1 MCENTTLGWECLK
14 TIFFFRDPAPPCL
27 LWMFVLNFYTFLSSF
42 KKKTEK
48 ITGCQLLELG
58 IVARKD
64 SRQRSEQI
72 AFIQIFIS
80 YKSPCQAAWL
90 VQKEPTRKELYHSN
104 VLIIKMTSITL
115 RHINGK
121 FKMYQGA
128 DLFLGQYDFLTK
140 MFCYHTIQLDK
151 INCFKRLQHCATE

>member
-1 MCENTTLGWECLK
+1 MALK
-14 TIFFFRDPAPPCL
+14 Q
-27 LWMFVLNFYTFLSSF
+27 
-42 KKKTEK
+42 KTEK

-64 SRQRSEQI
+64 SCQRSEQI

-90 VQKEPTRKELYHSN
+90 VQKEHTRKELYHSN
-104 VLIIKMTSITL
+104 VLIIKMMSITL

-121 FKMYQGA
+121 FNMYQVA
-128 DLFLGQYDFLTK
+128 DLSLGQHDFLTK
-140 MFCYHTIQLDK
+140 MFCYHTIQLGK

>member
-1 MCENTTLGWECLK
+1 MFENYFFLQISCSTLSFMNVCFEFLHFSVALK
-14 TIFFFRDPAPPCL
+14 Q
-27 LWMFVLNFYTFLSSF
+27 
-42 KKKTEK
+42 KTEK

-64 SRQRSEQI
+64 SCQRSEQI

-128 DLFLGQYDFLTK
+128 DLSLGQCDFLTK

>member
-14 TIFFFRDPAPPCL
+14 TIFFFRDPAPPVFYECL
-27 LWMFVLNFYTFLSSF
+27 FWIFTHFSVAL
-42 KKKTEK
+42 KQKTEK

-64 SRQRSEQI
+64 SCQRSVQI

-80 YKSPCQAAWL
+80 YKSPCQAAWR

-128 DLFLGQYDFLTK
+128 DLSLGQYDFLTK

>member
-1 MCENTTLGWECLK
+1 MCEMYYIRLGLLENYFFLQRSCSTLTFMNVCFEFLHKRILK
-14 TIFFFRDPAPPCL
+14 Q
-27 LWMFVLNFYTFLSSF
+27 
-42 KKKTEK
+42 KTEK

-64 SRQRSEQI
+64 SCQRSEQI

-104 VLIIKMTSITL
+104 VLIIKMMSINL

-121 FKMYQGA
+121 FKMYQVA
-128 DLFLGQYDFLTK
+128 DLSLGQHDFLTK
-140 MFCYHTIQLDK
+140 MFCYHTIQLGK
-151 INCFKRLQHCATE
+151 INCFQRLQHCATE

>member
-1 MCENTTLGWECLK
+1 MALK
-14 TIFFFRDPAPPCL
+14 Q
-27 LWMFVLNFYTFLSSF
+27 
-42 KKKTEK
+42 KTEK

-64 SRQRSEQI
+64 SFQRSEQI

-104 VLIIKMTSITL
+104 VLIIKM
-115 RHINGK
+115 INHPKTHQWKIQDVSG
-121 FKMYQGA
+121 GRPVPW
-128 DLFLGQYDFLTK
+128 
-140 MFCYHTIQLDK
+140 TI
-151 INCFKRLQHCATE
+151 

>member
-1 MCENTTLGWECLK
+1 MALK
-14 TIFFFRDPAPPCL
+14 Q
-27 LWMFVLNFYTFLSSF
+27 
-42 KKKTEK
+42 KTEK

-58 IVARKD
+58 IVASKG
-64 SRQRSEQI
+64 SCQRSE
-72 AFIQIFIS
+72 QIFIS

-128 DLFLGQYDFLTK
+128 DLSLGQ
-140 MFCYHTIQLDK
+140 
-151 INCFKRLQHCATE
+151 